1 MNLHEFQAKDIL
13 SGYGVPVPEG
23 RVAWTADEAES
34 IARDLDVRQIA
45 VKAQVHAGGR
55 GKVGGVQLA
64 ATSESVRSIAES
76 LLGRNLV
83 TDQTGPQGYPVRRV
97 YVEAAMKVERDVY
110 VAAMVD
116 RQSGRLVLLGASDGG
131 EDIEERAAQNPTLLE
146 KLYLDHAPLPD
157 ADYVAF
163 AERLDIT
170 GPLANEA
177 AAIFKGI
184 NEAVVDLDASLIE
197 INPLAVTADGK
208 LLALDVKMVL
218 DDNALF
224 RHSDLAGL
232 RDEDEQDKVE
242 LEAQRHEIN
251 FLQMEGN
258 IGVVVNGAGLALATL
273 DTLKDAGGNP
283 ANFMDIRTTAT
294 SMQIARGLDLVLE
307 NPNVRA
313 VLVNIHGGGMTP
325 CDTVAEAISMSVRR
339 TGRTIP
345 LIVRFAGNS
354 ADYARKLLDNSGVKY
369 VDARDMGDAVDRA
382 VGLAGKEAA

>member
-23 RVAWTADEAES
+23 QVAWTPDEAEAV
-34 IARDLDVRQIA
+34 ARSLGSRQIA

-55 GKVGGVQLA
+55 GKAGGVQLA
-64 ATSESVRSIAES
+64 ATADSVRMIAER
-76 LLGRNLV
+76 LLGRRLV
-83 TDQTGPQGYPVRRV
+83 TDQTGPKGYQVRRV

-110 VAAMVD
+110 VAAMVE
-116 RQSGRLVLLGASDGG
+116 RQSGRLVLLGARDGG
-131 EDIEERAAQNPTLLE
+131 EDIEERAVQNPSLLD
-146 KLYLDHAPLPD
+146 KLYLDHTLLPD
-157 ADYVAF
+157 ADYAAF
-163 AERLDIT
+163 AERLDLT
-170 GPLANEA
+170 GALAVEA

-184 NEAVVDLDASLIE
+184 NEAIVELDASLIE

-224 RHSDLAGL
+224 RHPDLAGL
-232 RDEDEQDKVE
+232 RDEDELEEVE

-273 DTLKDAGGNP
+273 DTLRDAGGDP

-294 SMQIARGLDLVLE
+294 STQIARGLDLVLE
-307 NPNVRA
+307 NPNVRS

-325 CDTVAEAISMSVRR
+325 CDTVAEAISMSLRR
-339 TGRTIP
+339 TGRTVP
-345 LIVRFAGNS
+345 MIVRFAGNS
-354 ADYARKLLDNSGVKY
+354 ADYARKLLENSGVRY
-369 VDARDMGDAVDRA
+369 IDARDMGDAVGQA

>member
-23 RVAWTADEAES
+23 RVAWTPDEAEAV
-34 IARDLDVRQIA
+34 ARGLNARQIA

-55 GKVGGVQLA
+55 GKAGGVQLA
-64 ATSESVRSIAES
+64 ATADSVRTIAEG
-76 LLGRNLV
+76 LLGHKLV
-83 TDQTGPQGYPVRRV
+83 TDQTGPDGYQVRRV

-110 VAAMVD
+110 VAAMVE
-116 RQSGRLVLLGASDGG
+116 RQSGQLVLLGARDGG
-131 EDIEERAAQNPTLLE
+131 EDIEERAAKDPSLLE
-146 KLYLDHAPLPD
+146 KLYLDHVPLPD
-157 ADYVAF
+157 ADYLAF
-163 AERLDIT
+163 AERLDMI
-170 GPLANEA
+170 GALAVEA

-184 NEAVVDLDASLIE
+184 NEAIVALDASLIE
-197 INPLAVTADGK
+197 INPLAVTTDGK

-224 RHSDLAGL
+224 RHPDLAGL

-251 FLQMEGN
+251 FLQMDGN

-273 DTLKDAGGNP
+273 DTLRDAGGDP

-294 SMQIARGLDLVLE
+294 SSQIARGLDLVLE
-307 NPNVRA
+307 NPNVRT

-325 CDTVAEAISMSVRR
+325 CDTVAEAISMSLRR
-339 TGRTIP
+339 TGRTVP
-345 LIVRFAGNS
+345 MIVRFAGNS
-354 ADYARKLLDNSGVKY
+354 ADYARKLLDNFGIRY
-369 VDARDMGDAVDRA
+369 IDARDMGDAVGQA

>member
-23 RVAWTADEAES
+23 QVAWTPDEAEAV
-34 IARDLDVRQIA
+34 ARSLGSRQIA

-55 GKVGGVQLA
+55 GKAGGVQLA
-64 ATSESVRSIAES
+64 ATADSVRMIAER
-76 LLGRNLV
+76 LLGRRLV
-83 TDQTGPQGYPVRRV
+83 TDQTGPKGYQVRRV

-110 VAAMVD
+110 VAAMVE
-116 RQSGRLVLLGASDGG
+116 RQSGRLVLLGARDGG
-131 EDIEERAAQNPTLLE
+131 EDIEERAVQNPSLLD
-146 KLYLDHAPLPD
+146 KLYLDHTLLPD
-157 ADYVAF
+157 ADYAAF
-163 AERLDIT
+163 AERLDLT
-170 GPLANEA
+170 GALAVEA

-184 NEAVVDLDASLIE
+184 NEAIVELDASLIE

-224 RHSDLAGL
+224 RHPDLAGL
-232 RDEDEQDKVE
+232 RDEDELEEVE

-273 DTLKDAGGNP
+273 DTLRDAGGDP

-294 SMQIARGLDLVLE
+294 STQIARGLDLVLE
-307 NPNVRA
+307 NPNVRS

-325 CDTVAEAISMSVRR
+325 CDTVAEAISMSLRR
-339 TGRTIP
+339 TGRTVP
-345 LIVRFAGNS
+345 MIVRFAGNS
-354 ADYARKLLDNSGVKY
+354 ADYARKLLENSGIRY
-369 VDARDMGDAVDRA
+369 IDARDMGDAVGQA
-382 VGLAGKEAA
+382 VGFAGKEAA